1 MENLKIAKYNDMKNI
16 SAGDSGEAFVL
27 VDKYNLSIKSK
38 YLKDDMLPYFDAK
51 IIVRKTVAKMLAEV
65 NLKLRGKGLG
75 LNVAYGLR
83 LLEIQKKY
91 FSERYSAV
99 KKENPDLNESEL
111 REKTHAMSAS
121 PDVAGH
127 PSGGAVDLTLY
138 KLENGENLDM
148 GGGIADFSDKRIKT
162 FSEGLSEEQKINR
175 KLLHDAMVEVGF
187 CPFYGE
193 WWHFCYGD
201 REWAFFYDKKNAIYN
216 QVDIEDV
223 VIE

>member
-16 SAGDSGEAFVL
+16 LAGDSREVFVS
-27 VDKYNLSIKSK
+27 VDKYDSSIKSG
-38 YLKDDMLPYFDAK
+38 YLKDDMLPYFNGK
-51 IIVRKTVAKMLAEV
+51 IIIRKTVAKMLAKV
-65 NLKLRGKGLG
+65 NLKLRDKGLG
-75 LNVAYGLR
+75 LSVAYGLR

-91 FSERYSAV
+91 YSARYLAV
-99 KKENPDLNESEL
+99 KKENPNLSEDEL
-111 REKTHAMSAS
+111 REKTHTMSAS

-138 KLENGENLDM
+138 NLESGEKLDM
-148 GGGIADFSDKRIKT
+148 GGEIADFSDKRIET
-162 FSEGLSEEQKINR
+162 FLEGLSDEQKKNR
-175 KLLHDAMVEVGF
+175 KVLHDAMTEIGF

-201 REWAFFYDKKNAIYN
+201 REWAFFYNKKNAIFD
-216 QVDIEDV
+216 QVDLKDI